1 MARLLMEESS
11 RELDVHPRLT
21 LIAYFIDP
29 QGFLLAQLLGGI
41 VGAGLV
47 YVNYIHAIDIV
58 EGGRHIRTLNTAA
71 LFATYA
77 VGSPHPEAQE
87 FADFKLIG

>member
-1 MARLLMEESS
+1 MARLPMEESS
-11 RELDVHPRLT
+11 RELDVYSRLI
-21 LIAYFIDP
+21 LVVYFFNL

-47 YVNYIHAIDIV
+47 YANYIHAIDIV
-58 EGGRHIRTLNTAA
+58 EGGRHIRTLNTAG

-77 VGSPHPEAQE
+77 VSSPHPRSAG
-87 FADFKLIG
+87 IS

>member
-1 MARLLMEESS
+1 MEESS

-21 LIAYFIDP
+21 VVFYAMQL
-29 QGFLLAQLLGGI
+29 QGFLFAQLLGGI

-47 YVNYIHAIDIV
+47 YIHAIDIV
-58 EGGRHIRTLNTAA
+58 EGGRHIRTLDTAG

-77 VGSPHPEAQE
+77 IGSPHPRNAG
-87 FADFKLIG
+87 I